1 MINKIYNADNIDILK
16 QIPDNTIDCII
27 TDPPYEFD
35 LHGGGTTNPDFIRK
49 LVMEKHIDFI
59 SNGFDINKIF
69 LEFERI
75 LKVINII
82 IFCSNKQIS
91 KIMKYWEDKGLSV
104 TCLIWKKTNPIPFGN
119 GKYVS
124 DVEFIIFVRGENVTF
139 NNLEIKEKSKVFE
152 YPAPVKRIHPTQ
164 KPIKLIEKLIK
175 THTKKNDLI
184 FDGFSGSG
192 TTAIACHN
200 TNRNFI
206 CCELDKT
213 YYDKSIERLNVE
225 LEKNTLF

>member
-1 MINKIYNADNIDILK
+1 MIEINKIYNADNKDIIK
-16 QIPDNTIDCII
+16 QIPDNSIDLVL
-27 TDPPYEFD
+27 TDPPYEFVM
-35 LHGGGTTNPDFIRK
+35 HGAGTTNPDFIRK

-164 KPIKLIEKLIK
+164 KPIKLIEKLMDSDEGEGESS
-175 THTKKNDLI
+175 NDNY
-184 FDGFSGSG
+184 SM
-192 TTAIACHN
+192 
-200 TNRNFI
+200 
-206 CCELDKT
+206 
-213 YYDKSIERLNVE
+213 
-225 LEKNTLF
+225 